1 MSCGPPDIGQGGYV
15 AGVLAGALGG
25 SDVTV
30 SLRAP
35 APLGRDLMVDTAG
48 EGATL
53 SDGDTLIAEASRA
66 LLSLDIPPP
75 PTLAEAEAASA
86 RFDRAAH
93 LYPGC
98 FVCGPGRAEGDGW
111 RIFPGP
117 IGDGRVA
124 ATWTSAAPPSVREL
138 WAALDC
144 PGAYATG
151 VPGRGVVVLGQLA
164 ARIDRVPGAGEEC
177 VVVGRGLGSDGR
189 KHGALTA
196 LFSAEGEL
204 LALARAVWIE
214 PRL

>member
-1 MSCGPPDIGQGGYV
+1 MSRTAIDPRFCGPPDIGQGGYV
-15 AGVLAGALGG
+15 AGVLAEALGG

-124 ATWTSAAPPSVREL
+124 ATWTSAAPPSVRY
-138 WAALDC
+138 
-144 PGAYATG
+144 PYRTTRS
-151 VPGRGVVVLGQLA
+151 P
-164 ARIDRVPGAGEEC
+164 
-177 VVVGRGLGSDGR
+177 
-189 KHGALTA
+189 LTA
-196 LFSAEGEL
+196 
-204 LALARAVWIE
+204 RATNAAA
-214 PRL
+214 PP